1 MEHDRHDDLG
11 QILSLVA
18 LLVAMALGL
27 VVLTV
32 EMVRLVGERAVSHAA
47 ADAATL
53 ASAIGPNDGRSRA
66 H

>member
-32 EMVRLVGERAVSHAA
+32 EMVRLVGE
-47 ADAATL
+47 
-53 ASAIGPNDGRSRA
+53 P
-66 H
+66 